1 VENFKNKKVPYLNS
15 LLKNKII
22 NKSIS
27 DSYKIYYDTPVSDMT
42 VASIYDI
49 CIRYSTPCRIAN
61 MLYIAPAI
69 RDSSLFGEG
78 NATTSSGSEA
88 KLAEDFGWWGSFYA
102 IAQGRLTD
110 FEKIEKL
117 NFNACLTYLSFEKQK
132 NEIEQKRIKHARQ
145 NRTH

>member
-1 VENFKNKKVPYLNS
+1 MGNIS
-15 LLKNKII
+15 LKNTTQKTQLQ
-22 NKSIS
+22 KYATRCCTQLHFFFQKFKQRTGESH
-27 DSYKIYYDTPVSDMT
+27 P
-42 VASIYDI
+42 
-49 CIRYSTPCRIAN
+49 
-61 MLYIAPAI
+61 
-69 RDSSLFGEG
+69 SLFGEG